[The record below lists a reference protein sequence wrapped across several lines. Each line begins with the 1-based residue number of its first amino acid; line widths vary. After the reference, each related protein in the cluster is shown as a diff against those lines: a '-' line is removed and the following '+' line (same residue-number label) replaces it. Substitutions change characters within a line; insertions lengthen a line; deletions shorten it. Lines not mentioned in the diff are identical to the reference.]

1 MKFVLYWL
9 SGSHEVVEGNDVADA
24 VSRAGYGAGA
34 MRALDF
40 YEEGEE
46 PSYSWSEGKW
56 SKDNDKFER
65 LVQFIRLSF
74 DPDGERDFWVT
85 EKDNSL
91 VIGFRG
97 YTPRPDMDGIV
108 FIDDH
113 TYLRIDKWLGSLPDD
128 AVPEELQE
136 FAEDYWATIQELL
149 WTEDY
154 KGLPS
159 GKAQAAT
166 DKIEKRMRVLEME
179 MQRLQKQQIDIE
191 SADEVVQTLG
201 DLNCPVAQSVS
212 KYLRKQN
219 YEDIL

>member
-9 SGSHEVVEGNDVADA
+9 SGSHEVVDGNDIADA
-24 VSRAGYGAGA
+24 FSRAGYGAGA

-40 YEEGEE
+40 YQEGEE
-46 PSYSWSEGKW
+46 PGYFWSEGKW
-56 SKDNDKFER
+56 TKHNTGFEK

-74 DPDGERDFWVT
+74 DPDGERDYWVT
-85 EKDNSL
+85 EKDRSL

-108 FIDDH
+108 FTDDH
-113 TYLRIDKWLGSLPDD
+113 TYLRIDKWLDSMPDD

-136 FAEDYWATIQELL
+136 FAEDYWATIQELM
-149 WTEDY
+149 WSEDY

-179 MQRLQKQQIDIE
+179 MARLQKQQTDIY
-191 SADEVVQTLG
+191 STDEVFQTLSG
-201 DLNCPVAQSVS
+201 LNCPVAQSVA
-212 KYLRKQN
+212 KYMQDQD
-219 YEDIL
+219 YGDIL